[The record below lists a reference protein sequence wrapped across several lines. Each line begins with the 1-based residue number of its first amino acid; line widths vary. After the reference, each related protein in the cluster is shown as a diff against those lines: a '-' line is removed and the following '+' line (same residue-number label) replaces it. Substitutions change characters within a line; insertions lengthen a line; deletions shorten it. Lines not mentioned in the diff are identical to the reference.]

1 MGKLVHAL
9 RDVVLLIARIGI
21 GIVFIAHGVSKF
33 GNLDGTAAGFGKM
46 GIPMPTLS
54 AYFAATVETV
64 GGAALIVGAL
74 LPVVAVLLT
83 VVMIGA
89 GVFVHFKNGF
99 FAQTGGYEFVMT
111 LALAALALGFGG
123 GGRYSVDA
131 VLAARKGQPVSV

>member
-9 RDVVLLIARIGI
+9 RDVVLLLARIGI

-33 GNLDGTAAGFGKM
+33 SGIDGTAAGFGKM

-54 AYFAATVETV
+54 AYFAATVETF

-74 LPVVAVLLT
+74 LPVAGVLLA
-83 VVMIGA
+83 VVMVGA

-99 FAQTGGYEFVMT
+99 FAPGGYEFVMT

-123 GGRYSVDA
+123 GKFSVDA
-131 VLAARKGQPVSV
+131 VLAARKGDPVIV

>member
-1 MGKLVHAL
+1 MDKLVHAL

-33 GNLDGTAAGFGKM
+33 SGIDGTAAGFGKM
-46 GIPMPTLS
+46 GVPMPTLS
-54 AYFAATVETV
+54 AYFAATVETL
-64 GGAALIVGAL
+64 GGAALIAGVL
-74 LPVVAVLLT
+74 MPVAGVLLA
-83 VVMIGA
+83 VVMVGA

-123 GGRYSVDA
+123 GGKYSVDA
-131 VLAARKGQPVSV
+131 ALAARKEQPASV